1 MLYLEWVEKLLRI
14 LGNMKHFIFFI
25 FISTFLIFFRIISKE
40 IYSSRKIS
48 QYRIYFV
55 IVISYFCCYLV
66 SVTTDV
72 SHDFA
77 VENLLIFDFIFI
89 VDFIRF
95 FLIWFIFDVS
105 SEIFFLFN
113 MLCVESTHSY
123 LFFDML
129 SLIFNYSSFHH
140 FLCSIVYTSIIYSS
154 LFILL
159 LVFYY

>member
-14 LGNMKHFIFFI
+14 LGNMKHFILFI

-40 IYSSRKIS
+40 IYTSRKIS
-48 QYRIYFV
+48 KYGIYFV
-55 IVISYFCCYLV
+55 IANSFFCCYLV
-66 SVTTDV
+66 SVTIDV

-95 FLIWFIFDVS
+95 FLAWFIFDVS

-113 MLCVESTHSY
+113 MLCVESMHSY

-129 SLIFNYSSFHH
+129 SLIFYYSSF
-140 FLCSIVYTSIIYSS
+140 
-154 LFILL
+154 
-159 LVFYY
+159 YYYV

>member
-1 MLYLEWVEKLLRI
+1 MLYLEWVVKLLRI
-14 LGNMKHFIFFI
+14 LGNMKHFIFCI
-25 FISTFLIFFRIISKE
+25 FISTFLIFFWIISKE

-55 IVISYFCCYLV
+55 IAISFFCCYLV

-72 SHDFA
+72 SHDFV

-95 FLIWFIFDVS
+95 FSHIIYIWCVRWN
-105 SEIFFLFN
+105 FFFFN

-129 SLIFNYSSFHH
+129 SLIFNYSSFYY
-140 FLCSIVYTSIIYSS
+140 LCSIVYTSIIYS
-154 LFILL
+154 
-159 LVFYY
+159 